1 MTDRY
6 ACADFTFPLLEHTK
20 VLQLIALLDLEGV
33 DLGLFE
39 NRSHLWPS
47 REFAQLTLA
56 AQRLK
61 GQLDA
66 CGLAAAD
73 VFLQLDPD
81 FTPYAVNHPEAA
93 RRQHARDQYV
103 RTLEYAHL
111 IGARHVTILPGVVF
125 ADQPKHDSWGWAVG
139 ELSWRVEQAQQAGL
153 VLGVEAHVGSIVPDP
168 QLAAQL
174 VAEVPG
180 LTLTLDYTHFVRLGI
195 ADEAIEPLVALASHF
210 HIRGARKGH
219 LQSAF
224 KDNTIDYR
232 RVVEAMRASNY
243 TGWLGIEY
251 VWMDWEGCNECDN
264 VAETILFRDFLR
276 SLT

>member
-6 ACADFTFPLLEHTK
+6 ACADFAFPLLEHTK

-81 FTPYAVNHPEAA
+81 FTPYAVNHPEAT
-93 RRQHARDQYV
+93 RRAYARDQYV
-103 RTLEYAHL
+103 RTLEYANL

-125 ADQPKHDSWGWAVG
+125 EDHPKHDSWGWAVG

-153 VLGVEAHVGSIVPDP
+153 VLGVEAHVGSIVSEP
-168 QLAAQL
+168 QLAAKL
-174 VAEVPG
+174 VAEVSG

-210 HIRGARKGH
+210 HVRGARKGR

-276 SLT
+276 SLS